1 MMKSQREQPFVDV
14 IEAAGGILWRKTAL
28 GRELALIHR
37 PRYDDWTL
45 PKGKREPG
53 EQWQE
58 TALREVYEETSQQPT
73 LKNFVGSIAYLA
85 NGVPKIV
92 LFWNMAVA
100 ESTEFQPNREVNKMV
115 WLPLEEALKKISY
128 ESERDLLTKLL
139 SAEA

>member
-1 MMKSQREQPFVDV
+1 MKSQREQPFVDV
-14 IEAAGGILWRKTAL
+14 IEAAGGILWRKIAL
-28 GRELALIHR
+28 EKELALIHR

-45 PKGKREPG
+45 PKGKRESG

-58 TALREVYEETSQQPT
+58 TALREVYEETGHQPT

-92 LFWNMAVA
+92 LFWNMKTA
-100 ESTEFQPNREVNKMV
+100 ETKEFRPNGEVDKMV
-115 WLPLEEALKKISY
+115 WLPLEEALEKISY